1 MEILRPHLQRY
12 WQEIVGAVLAVI
24 VAAVTA
30 LWQPHLLQAVL
41 NAILTNVTDNDFQI
55 EKGQKV
61 AQLVMTQV
69 LLPEFVPE
77 EDMPA
82 QDERGSGGF
91 GSTGKSI

>member
-1 MEILRPHLQRY
+1 MKT
-12 WQEIVGAVLAVI
+12 IVGVRFRKPGKVYFFD
-24 VAAVTA
+24 
-30 LWQPHLLQAVL
+30 P
-41 NAILTNVTDNDFQI
+41 DNLDI

-82 QDERGSGGF
+82 QDARGNGGF
-91 GSTGKSI
+91 GSTGK